1 MKNLISVFALVLLA
15 LMTAC
20 GGGGGAGGGSA
31 NRDFSVTVSGY

>member
-20 GGGGGAGGGSA
+20 GGGGAGGGSA